1 MIQTCQGRL
10 IAIST
15 ALGAAGWLVACEN
28 PQPPGL
34 CGAIPQQT
42 IVVGETV
49 AVTACFDDPNGDM
62 LSYGAWSSNPAV
74 AAISRSE
81 STVTVAAV
89 APGTALVT
97 VVATDATGLKAQQS
111 LRVLV
116 PNRAPVA
123 VGTIPAYEVMA
134 GDSATVDASGYF
146 SDPDG
151 QGLSYTVASDT
162 GGVVV
167 SVTGD
172 IVTVVAVAK
181 GTMAVTV
188 TAADPGGLT
197 AAQSFQVTVPN
208 RAPLAE
214 GTIPAQTVEAGE
226 TVALDMSPY
235 FSDPDGDALAY
246 AVAASDT
253 SVVEVMVLDSAV
265 TVIAIAKGEA
275 TVTVTATD
283 TEGLAATREFV
294 VTVPNR
300 PPVAVDAIPAQTV
313 EAGETAALNMSPY
326 FSDPDGDALAH
337 EAATSDPSVA
347 KVTVSDNTVTVTA
360 VAKGEATVTVT
371 ATDTEGLAAIQ
382 EFGVTVPNRPPV
394 AEGAIP
400 AQTVAVGDTITMN
413 MSPYFSDP
421 DGDALAHEAAMSDT
435 SVAKVTVSDS
445 TVTVTAVASGEA
457 TVTVTATD
465 TEGLAATQKFGVTV
479 PNRSP
484 EATGAIPAQTVIAG
498 DSFTLDMTPYFND
511 PDGDA
516 LDVEAASSDARVA
529 SAAVSGG
536 KIAVRGVARGTATV
550 TITARDPGGLAATQ
564 GFRVTVA
571 RRRVDKPKTNRAPTV
586 VSTIGPQTI
595 EIGGSISFRPE
606 AHFSDPDEDELD
618 FEATGSD
625 AGVATATASGS
636 IVVVRAVDL
645 GTATVTITA
654 RDPGGLT
661 AALDFRVT
669 VEKEYVGPNR
679 SPVTVSA
686 IPELNLKPEERA
698 DMGVQGY
705 FSDPDNDDLSYSAS
719 SSAPNKLSVSMSG
732 DRLTFEGKAR
742 GHVTVTVTATD
753 PGNLTAERGFRVV
766 VTGEANRPPVA
777 VGSIPPARLSPG
789 SGWSRILP
797 NYFSD
802 PDDDDL
808 HYSVAGWDPGVVEV
822 ELIGGSLLS
831 LEGVAPGQTEVTVT
845 ATDPRDLTAEQ
856 SFAVTVTGKPRN
868 RPPQGSVPSPATVAM
883 GDTLEHVWNLAH
895 RFVDPDGDV
904 LEFTAAVSNADVAVA
919 WVDVRRVEW
928 KRRPRLFVAG
938 VTPGETEATVTATD
952 PHGLSVT
959 ATFVIKV
966 PAAGPS
972 NLGDSAPDS
981 SGQW

>member
-1 MIQTCQGRL
+1 M
-10 IAIST
+10 
-15 ALGAAGWLVACEN
+15 
-28 PQPPGL
+28 
-34 CGAIPQQT
+34 
-42 IVVGETV
+42 
-49 AVTACFDDPNGDM
+49 
-62 LSYGAWSSNPAV
+62 
-74 AAISRSE
+74 
-81 STVTVAAV
+81 
-89 APGTALVT
+89 T

-188 TAADPGGLT
+188 TATDPGGLT

-214 GTIPAQTVEAGE
+214 GTIPAQTIEAGE
-226 TVALDMSPY
+226 TVALD
-235 FSDPDGDALAY
+235 
-246 AVAASDT
+246 
-253 SVVEVMVLDSAV
+253 
-265 TVIAIAKGEA
+265 
-275 TVTVTATD
+275 
-283 TEGLAATREFV
+283 
-294 VTVPNR
+294 
-300 PPVAVDAIPAQTV
+300 
-313 EAGETAALNMSPY
+313 MSPY

-421 DGDALAHEAAMSDT
+421 DGDALAHEAATSDT

-445 TVTVTAVASGEA
+445 TVTITAVASGEA

-465 TEGLAATQKFGVTV
+465 TEGLAAIQEFGVTV

-516 LDVEAASSDARVA
+516 LDFEAASSVARVA

-536 KIAVRGVARGTATV
+536 RIAVRGVARGTATV

-719 SSAPNKLSVSMSG
+719 SSAAGVAAVSVSGDRVTVEGKAVGEARVTVTATDPGKLTAEQSFDVTVGEDRPNRRPQPVGRMPHFQMLAGTAHGFNVSEYFRDPDGDDLSYSASSSAPDKLSVSMSG

-831 LEGVAPGQTEVTVT
+831 LEGVAPGRTEVTVT

-966 PAAGPS
+966 PAAGPG

>member
-81 STVTVAAV
+81 STVTLAAV
-89 APGTALVT
+89 SPGTALVT

-146 SDPDG
+146 SEPDG

-188 TAADPGGLT
+188 TATDPGGLT

-253 SVVEVMVLDSAV
+253 SVVEVTVLDSAV

-283 TEGLAATREFV
+283 TEGLV
-294 VTVPNR
+294 
-300 PPVAVDAIPAQTV
+300 
-313 EAGETAALNMSPY
+313 
-326 FSDPDGDALAH
+326 
-337 EAATSDPSVA
+337 
-347 KVTVSDNTVTVTA
+347 
-360 VAKGEATVTVT
+360 
-371 ATDTEGLAAIQ
+371 
-382 EFGVTVPNRPPV
+382 
-394 AEGAIP
+394 
-400 AQTVAVGDTITMN
+400 
-413 MSPYFSDP
+413 
-421 DGDALAHEAAMSDT
+421 
-435 SVAKVTVSDS
+435 
-445 TVTVTAVASGEA
+445 
-457 TVTVTATD
+457 
-465 TEGLAATQKFGVTV
+465 ATQKFGVTV

-484 EATGAIPAQTVIAG
+484 VATGTIPAQTVIAG

-516 LDVEAASSDARVA
+516 LDFEAASSVARVA

-536 KIAVRGVARGTATV
+536 KIAVGGVARGTATV

-645 GTATVTITA
+645 GTVTVTATDPGELTA
-654 RDPGGLT
+654 EQSFAVTVGEDRPNRRPQPVGRMPHFQMLAGTAHGFNVSEYFRDPDG
-661 AALDFRVT
+661 
-669 VEKEYVGPNR
+669 
-679 SPVTVSA
+679 
-686 IPELNLKPEERA
+686 
-698 DMGVQGY
+698 
-705 FSDPDNDDLSYSAS
+705 DDLSYSAS
-719 SSAPNKLSVSMSG
+719 SSAPDKLSVSMSG

-883 GDTLEHVWNLAH
+883 GDTLEHVW
-895 RFVDPDGDV
+895 RDGGDRDGNTS
-904 LEFTAAVSNADVAVA
+904 FAIPWSRA
-919 WVDVRRVEW
+919 RR
-928 KRRPRLFVAG
+928 
-938 VTPGETEATVTATD
+938 
-952 PHGLSVT
+952 
-959 ATFVIKV
+959 
-966 PAAGPS
+966 
-972 NLGDSAPDS
+972 
-981 SGQW
+981 